1 MSSSPLASFPSIE
14 IKSSLSDYRI
24 DFNGLTDLGSWHPQ
38 ADLLLIDAF
47 FRDSINLKEG
57 QPVIFVEASEDAK
70 ALPQTVEIFVAL
82 KRAGLGRGSR
92 LLAVGGGVIQDIA
105 TFVSSLY
112 MRGIPWDYVPTTF
125 LGMADSCLGG
135 KSSINVGA
143 FKNLIGNF
151 HPPRCIEIL
160 PVFARTLPPVE
171 IAGGAAEA
179 AKIAFC
185 RGPEAFSRY
194 LKLVHPVLSGAW
206 SEQELAG
213 LLHATLMVK
222 QWFVE
227 RDEFDRAERRCLNFG
242 HTWGHALESATDF
255 AIPHGLAVA
264 LGMMAAIRFLGSP
277 SYCLPLWDHCL
288 QLLRPT
294 LHPSAVEVFDP
305 DRFRFA
311 FLADKKHSA
320 GFYHLI
326 VPSSSAVELGVE
338 EVMIPAGEPQ
348 LATILFAMEE
358 ALQAVSSL
366 PVEVA

>member
-1 MSSSPLASFPSIE
+1 MPSPPLAPFPSIE
-14 IKSSLSDYRI
+14 ISSSLSDYRI
-24 DFNGLTDLGSWHPQ
+24 DFNGLNDLGSWHPQ

-47 FRDSINLKEG
+47 FRDSINLTEG
-57 QPVIFVEASEDAK
+57 QPVIFVEANEDAK

-82 KRAGLGRGSR
+82 KQAGLGRGSR

-112 MRGIPWDYVPTTF
+112 MRGIPWDYIPTTF

-151 HPPRCIEIL
+151 HPPRRIEIL

-194 LKLVHPVLSGAW
+194 LELVHPVLSGAW
-206 SEQELAG
+206 SEQQLAG
-213 LLHATLMVK
+213 LLHATLRVK

-227 RDEFDRAERRCLNFG
+227 KDEFDRAERRCLNFG

-264 LGMMAAIRFLGSP
+264 LGMMAAIRYLDSP
-277 SYCLPLWDHCL
+277 SYCQPLWDHCL

-294 LHPSAVEVFDP
+294 LQLAAVELFDP

-338 EVMIPAGEPQ
+338 EVMIPAGEHQ
-348 LATILFAMEE
+348 LSAILFAMEE
-358 ALQAVSSL
+358 ALKAVSAV
-366 PVEVA
+366 PVEAA